1 MRVGK
6 VARRGPIRFGSGRA
20 SHSVGVG
27 LQPRRWNGSV
37 RTRALSFFKNFMDP
51 ICRNPVCGVRHDPLW
66 NCSDPRIVREVV
78 VHNEPA
84 AVVHRKTGE
93 DRYKDADARKA
104 YRRRWMAERRAK

>member
-1 MRVGK
+1 M
-6 VARRGPIRFGSGRA
+6 
-20 SHSVGVG
+20 
-27 LQPRRWNGSV
+27 
-37 RTRALSFFKNFMDP
+37 
-51 ICRNPVCGVRHDPLW
+51 W